1 MRGPTRVTVLRL
13 FAVAVFAAFPLT
25 FVRSIH
31 LELTRVETGE
41 CASSVPWLP
50 DTASNVSYYRT
61 YMNTAYEFDMEEDDF
76 RDWSR
81 WELKE
86 ISDPITVR
94 RYLSFSSPPPAVAS
108 NLPADELSRRADQP
122 LRRSV
127 RLTDGLCHVF
137 VQDNGGGIWLAYDRR
152 SGRAYYRSAPR

>member
-1 MRGPTRVTVLRL
+1 MKSPTRVTVLRL
-13 FAVAVFAAFPLT
+13 FAVTVFAAFVFK

-41 CASSVPWLP
+41 CVSSVPWLP

-127 RLTDGLCHVF
+127 RVTDGLCHVF

-152 SGRAYYRSAPR
+152 KGRAYYRSAPR